1 VSTVLASAVAHGGAR
16 RRQVLRG
23 TGAAGLALAL
33 GLLLALGTAVQLGA
47 APVAAADWWPG
58 WIWVGDTPPT
68 GGAYVL
74 WELRLPRALLAACV
88 GAALGL
94 AGALTQGLFRN
105 PLADPGLLG
114 VTSGA
119 VCMVALV
126 LTVFAASA
134 AALPPAWRM
143 WVLPGAAFVG
153 ALGVCLA
160 LERLARW
167 LTPGSVAGLLLTGLA
182 LNALAMAVVGLCTY
196 VATDEQLRSLTF
208 WTLGSIAGASWWVV
222 AVLAVALAAA
232 LWQSRRLAH
241 ALNALALGEATAL
254 HVGVDVGRLRRRLV
268 FIVALLCALAVA
280 WCGLIGF
287 IGLMAPHLVRGI
299 AQGDQRR
306 VLPLAMGVGALLLL
320 VADTV
325 ARTVAIPAE
334 VPVGIFTALIG
345 APMFLLMLRGMA
357 RQQGGHA

>member
-1 VSTVLASAVAHGGAR
+1 MSTAVSPGPAQGVAPRGLRLPRPGTAGGALAVA
-16 RRQVLRG
+16 
-23 TGAAGLALAL
+23 
-33 GLLLALGTAVQLGA
+33 LLLALAVAVQLGA
-47 APVAAADWWPG
+47 VPVAPSDWWAWASDAPRS
-58 WIWVGDTPPT
+58 

-119 VCMVALV
+119 VCAVALV

-134 AALPPAWRM
+134 AAVPPAWRV
-143 WVLPGAAFVG
+143 WVLPLSAFGG
-153 ALGVCLA
+153 ALAVCFG

-182 LNALAMAVVGLCTY
+182 LNAMAGAVVGLCTY
-196 VATDEQLRSLTF
+196 LATDEQLRSLTF
-208 WTLGSIAGASWWVV
+208 WTLGSIAGANWQVV
-222 AVLAVALAAA
+222 AVLAVALAAG
-232 LWQSRRLAH
+232 LWQARRLAH
-241 ALNALALGEATAL
+241 ALNALALGEAAAV
-254 HVGVDVGRLRRRLV
+254 HVGVDVAGLRTRLIV
-268 FIVALLCALAVA
+268 IVALLCALAVA

-287 IGLMAPHLVRGI
+287 IGLMAPHLVRGW
-299 AQGDQRR
+299 AGSDHRR
-306 VLPLAMGVGALLLL
+306 VLPLAMGAGALLLVL
-320 VADTV
+320 ADTV

-334 VPVGIFTALIG
+334 VPVGIFTALLG